1 MFDTSHKLSFTTQF
15 SRILVVLL
23 FDDVTLSQWSSFMV
37 A

>member
-1 MFDTSHKLSFTTQF
+1 MTQF

-37 A
+37 V